1 MTVFDVI
8 LWRRAIHYVCL
19 AKSGG
24 KTRFAE
30 FAVLQRAF
38 SSPESPRK
46 WRLQF
51 YICVLEREEAGKEGR
66 GERAGH
72 DSAVGGSCCDA
83 KQRKVWKKKMNW
95 TRHQRGREANCT
107 WWGAVS
113 HEEDILSPPRVHF
126 RLSAWLGDIC
136 CPTSALWP
144 STKPRRN
151 WRSSS
156 ASHLTLSHVLKHN
169 RSLLIGSDR
178 RKHISHKGS
187 IA

>member
-24 KTRFAE
+24 KTRLAE

-113 HEEDILSPPRVHF
+113 HGEDILSPPPGFTSGFQHDWVTFVVPPLHCDLPLSQGETGD
-126 RLSAWLGDIC
+126 RLQ
-136 CPTSALWP
+136 
-144 STKPRRN
+144 
-151 WRSSS
+151 
-156 ASHLTLSHVLKHN
+156 H
-169 RSLLIGSDR
+169 
-178 RKHISHKGS
+178 HI
-187 IA
+187 